1 MSSLHGPPGRNK
13 EKIPSTV
20 SLAGVY
26 RDPALGE
33 PARLSLGECPPVL
46 KEMTLTDTQARLGI
60 SGTYGFWAQR
70 DVLE

>member
-1 MSSLHGPPGRNK
+1 MSSLHGPPGRNE
-13 EKIPSTV
+13 EKTPSTV

-33 PARLSLGECPPVL
+33 PACTSLGECHPVL

-60 SGTYGFWAQR
+60 SRTYGFLAQK